1 MLNKTC
7 FRLLGGGIAMLCV
20 SGIIFGG
27 FIHTLIMNPANLGYI
42 TFFAFSGASTLV
54 TGVLMMFDCMKHK
67 IREEIRRA
75 SGERT
80 PETYGDIEEE
90 DVEYMDKLASEVEK
104 LRPQNIE
111 KSRKQ

>member
-27 FIHTLIMNPANLGYI
+27 FIHTLIMNPSSVAYI

-67 IREEIRRA
+67 IKEEIRRA
-75 SGERT
+75 SGERN
-80 PETYGDIEEE
+80 PETPSDIEEE
-90 DVEYMDKLASEVEK
+90 DVQHMNELASEVER

-111 KSRKQ
+111 KSRSQ

>member
-27 FIHTLIMNPANLGYI
+27 FIHTLIMNPSSVAYI

-75 SGERT
+75 SGKRN
-80 PETYGDIEEE
+80 PETPSGIEEKDIEH
-90 DVEYMDKLASEVEK
+90 MNKLASEVER

>member
-7 FRLLGGGIAMLCV
+7 FRLLGGGIAMLCI

-27 FIHTLIMNPANLGYI
+27 FIHTLIVNPSSLAYI

-75 SGERT
+75 SGKKQNS
-80 PETYGDIEEE
+80 
-90 DVEYMDKLASEVEK
+90 DVEEKDVRHMNELANEVER

-111 KSRKQ
+111 KNGRQ